1 MCFAHALFSAAAA
14 GEASVQ
20 AVGAIATVLC
30 IVTAD
35 RAQPGLAPNRALAD
49 ALLEVCEHIE
59 QPPTAPEAHADADP
73 QTQMPQ
79 RLARDEQ
86 WMRVLETRCDA
97 WEVHIAQGRM

>member
-1 MCFAHALFSAAAA
+1 
-14 GEASVQ
+14 VQ

-35 RAQPGLAPNRALAD
+35 RARPELKTAPERALAD
-49 ALLEVCEHIE
+49 ALLEVCEHID
-59 QPPTAPEAHADADP
+59 QPPTVPAHMDAVS

-86 WMRVLETRCDA
+86 WMRVLETR
-97 WEVHIAQGRM
+97 